1 MEATLDSDVKKLYE
15 DLLGR
20 YKNIDKQSLIK
31 AFEIANKGHK
41 NQKRYSGEPY
51 ITHPLSVAI
60 YLSDLSM
67 DIETITSAI
76 LHDLIEDTEITYDD
90 LKKEFGST
98 VADIVDGVTKLD
110 KINYNSKEEA
120 KADGIRK
127 MVVAMSKDIRVLILK
142 LADRLHNIQTI
153 DYLDDWKKERIAEET
168 LYVYAPL
175 AHRLGLQN
183 IKHVL
188 EDISFEILFNK
199 QNEEINNLIKKSNP
213 DREKN
218 INYAIDVIKNLLSDN
233 SISADVSGRPKHNY
247 SIYKKIINNG
257 LSFNEINDLVGI
269 RILTDDVKNCY
280 TILGLIHA
288 NFQPVLGRFKDFI
301 SMPKFNLYQSLH
313 TTVLT
318 KDGQRME
325 IQIRTHDMHYRAE
338 YGVAAHWKYKESPIN
353 DLQQWTED
361 LNNISEEYPEPNE
374 FLSHMKLDLY
384 DEEVFCLTPNGDVI
398 TLPNGATP
406 VDFAFAVHT
415 QVGEKLIGAKINN
428 KLVSL
433 GTSLKTGDTVEIL
446 TTKDN
451 EKGPSR
457 DWLNFVKT
465 SRARSKIKSWHQKQM
480 KDEDLQKG
488 KQILNS
494 WLDDNQEVLNNS
506 NKEDILK
513 ELMNFYKYRNV
524 ETLYL
529 NLGHGNIKIDN
540 VGNRIRKFVFP
551 EEITDDED
559 IFTPDQPQSSNNQ
572 QVIVEGYDDIKVR
585 MAKCCVP
592 VPGDDIIG
600 FVTINQGISIHRSD
614 CLNVNIDNS
623 KGERIVDVSWGFD
636 THSGSIVWLE
646 IEAID
651 RPYLLRD
658 ATIAISDNG
667 GNILVAKSITNSKRI
682 VSLLFQIELSDNAQ
696 LDTIISDA
704 KDIENV
710 FEVNKVHPGKG
721 NL

>member
-213 DREKN
+213 DRERN

-361 LNNISEEYPEPNE
+361 LNSISDEYPEPNE

-428 KLVSL
+428 KLISL

-513 ELMNFYKYRNV
+513 ELMIYYKYRNV

-540 VGNRIRKFVFP
+540 VGTRIRKFVFP

-710 FEVNKVHPGKG
+710 FEVNKVHPGKD
-721 NL
+721 N

>member
-353 DLQQWTED
+353 DLQQWTDD
-361 LNNISEEYPEPNE
+361 LNSISDEYPEPNE

-428 KLVSL
+428 KLISL

-506 NKEDILK
+506 NKEEILK
-513 ELMNFYKYRNV
+513 ELMIFYKYRNV

-540 VGNRIRKFVFP
+540 VGTRIRKFVFP

-559 IFTPDQPQSSNNQ
+559 IFTPDQSQSSNNQ

-667 GNILVAKSITNSKRI
+667 GNILIARSTTNSKRI
-682 VSLLFQIELSDNAQ
+682 VTLIFQVE
-696 LDTIISDA
+696 ISDGSQVDKIVNDSKLINNVFDA
-704 KDIENV
+704 KRIFPGENV
-710 FEVNKVHPGKG
+710 
-721 NL
+721 

>member
-696 LDTIISDA
+696 LDTIIADA

-710 FEVNKVHPGKG
+710 FEAKKVYPGKG
-721 NL
+721 N